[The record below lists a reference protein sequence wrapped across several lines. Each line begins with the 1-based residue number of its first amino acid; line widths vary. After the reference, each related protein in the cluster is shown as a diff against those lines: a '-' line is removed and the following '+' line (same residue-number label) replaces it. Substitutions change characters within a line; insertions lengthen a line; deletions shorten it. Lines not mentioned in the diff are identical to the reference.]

1 MMAIQIAKWMGAQ
14 VAMTASPRG
23 DALVRRLGAD
33 QVIDY
38 TRQKPRDVL
47 RDYDAAF
54 DLIGGDDLVGTF
66 AIVKPG
72 GKVVSIAGVPEPA
85 MPARISMPGR
95 C

>member
-14 VAMTASPRG
+14 VATTASPRG

-54 DLIGGDDLVGTF
+54 D
-66 AIVKPG
+66 
-72 GKVVSIAGVPEPA
+72 
-85 MPARISMPGR
+85 
-95 C
+95 

>member
-38 TRQKPRDVL
+38 TRQKP
-47 RDYDAAF
+47 
-54 DLIGGDDLVGTF
+54 GTSC
-66 AIVKPG
+66 ATT
-72 GKVVSIAGVPEPA
+72 
-85 MPARISMPGR
+85 MPPST
-95 C
+95 